1 MASKKT
7 TKHDSVT
14 IEGLPGHPE
23 NVGESITR
31 RGEERVKEEGR
42 DKGRVD
48 LGKKG
53 ASNRPAGGSTARA
66 MSGVDPQDPG
76 TASGKPK
83 GDGPKGE
90 KPKGDKKVRK
100 A

>member
-23 NVGESITR
+23 NVGESITS
-31 RGEERVKEEGR
+31 RGEERVKKDGK

-53 ASNRPAGGSTARA
+53 VSNRPAGGSTARA

-76 TASGKPK
+76 ARGTASGK
-83 GDGPKGE
+83 GDR
-90 KPKGDKKVRK
+90 PKGDKKVRK